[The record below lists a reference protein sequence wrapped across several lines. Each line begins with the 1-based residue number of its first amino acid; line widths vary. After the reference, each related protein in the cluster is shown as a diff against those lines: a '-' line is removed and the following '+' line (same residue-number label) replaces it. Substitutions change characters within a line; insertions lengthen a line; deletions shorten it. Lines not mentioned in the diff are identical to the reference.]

1 MKLKRFDVVELNNGN
16 KATIFDI
23 KNNELY
29 GEIVNEKGITIE
41 HRNINENEIKK
52 VLISK
57 DKIRY
62 FYPGVNHYKSNGLL
76 QEIFL
81 SKFPETQD
89 KFEFL

>member
-29 GEIVNEKGITIE
+29 GEVVNDRGITIE

-52 VLISK
+52 TLVSK
-57 DKIRY
+57 NR
-62 FYPGVNHYKSNGLL
+62 VR
-76 QEIFL
+76 
-81 SKFPETQD
+81 
-89 KFEFL
+89 

>member
-16 KATIFDI
+16 KATIFDT

-41 HRNINENEIKK
+41 HRNIDENEIKK

-57 DKIRY
+57 DKIR
-62 FYPGVNHYKSNGLL
+62 
-76 QEIFL
+76 
-81 SKFPETQD
+81 
-89 KFEFL
+89 